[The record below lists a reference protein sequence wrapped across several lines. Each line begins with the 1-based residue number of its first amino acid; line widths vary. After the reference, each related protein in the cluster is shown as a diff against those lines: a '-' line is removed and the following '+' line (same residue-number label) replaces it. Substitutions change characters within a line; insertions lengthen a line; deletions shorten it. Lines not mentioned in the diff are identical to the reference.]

1 MVGSPVDCG
10 FKHAAMTIAKS
21 ICTFCHDALSYIVF
35 NTRRNTAGIPHGLV
49 PHRIITGQ
57 VYAVQTWN
65 ICAENLKENSVIG
78 RYIERGYCLIA
89 FRTIQIQIRGK
100 AAGLVG
106 KRPRVKR
113 GYPAQQ
119 TGEAEREG
127 KVFERKCHDQPCE

>member
-1 MVGSPVDCG
+1 
-10 FKHAAMTIAKS
+10 MTIAKS
-21 ICTFCHDALSYIVF
+21 ICTLCQDALSYIGF

-49 PHRIITGQ
+49 PCSIITGQ

-65 ICAENLKENSVIG
+65 ICAENLKGNIG

-89 FRTIQIQIRGK
+89 FGTIQIQRRGK
-100 AAGLVG
+100 AAGLEG

-119 TGEAEREG
+119 IGEAEREEKG
-127 KVFERKCHDQPCE
+127 FGRKRHDQPCEQFCK